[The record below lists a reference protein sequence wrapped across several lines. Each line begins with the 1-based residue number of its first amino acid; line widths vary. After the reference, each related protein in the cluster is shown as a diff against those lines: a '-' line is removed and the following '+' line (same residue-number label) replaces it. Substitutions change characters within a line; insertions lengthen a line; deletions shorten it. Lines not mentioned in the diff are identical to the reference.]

1 MHKQDNRLPSIA
13 REARMVSK
21 NMAGMIRDWYK
32 KGYKPHEIAQLVKLP
47 EDLVKAIINPPTTAE
62 EWNRKIFSNHH

>member
-1 MHKQDNRLPSIA
+1 
-13 REARMVSK
+13 MVSK